1 MRRGVT
7 LLVAIVSTVTSASH
21 VRAQARLHAH
31 GVAEL
36 NIAIDGRTGL
46 LEFTATAQDVYGF
59 EREPRTPAERVRRAQ
74 RIAAL
79 RTEFASV
86 VLLDSQLGCTVTPVE
101 VHAGNDSHAHDDRT
115 GGHFH
120 AGEDERGQLH
130 IDVHG
135 EYALRCAKAP
145 AGHDIRFAITKTF
158 PSIHTVLVRMRSDS
172 IGSVARVERD
182 SGVVRP

>member
-1 MRRGVT
+1 MRRVT
-7 LLVAIVSTVTSASH
+7 LLVAMVVSATSASPAG
-21 VRAQARLHAH
+21 AQTRLHTH

-59 EREPRTPAERVRRAQ
+59 EREPRTPAERLRRAQ

-79 RTEFASV
+79 RTQFASI
-86 VLLDSQLGCTVTPVE
+86 VLFDSQLGCTISPIE

-120 AGEDERGQLH
+120 AGEDARGQLH
-130 IDVHG
+130 VDVHG
-135 EYALRCAKAP
+135 EYALRCATAP
-145 AGHDIRFAITKTF
+145 AGHDIRFAVTRTY
-158 PSIHTVLVRMRSDS
+158 PSIRTVLVRMRSDT
-172 IGSVARVERD
+172 IGIVARVERD
-182 SGVVRP
+182 SGAVRP